1 VAAFIFDDS
10 AVVKRYLKEIG
21 SGWIQGLADPVA
33 SHELFLTR
41 IARVEVVAAVTRR
54 GRGNVIPA
62 ATAAA
67 LVAQF
72 RYDAAHQ
79 YNILEV
85 TPALLADAERLA
97 EVHGQRGYDAV
108 QLAVT
113 VEMHRTR
120 ATAGS
125 TPLTF
130 ISADQELNVAATA
143 EGLTVDT
150 IPALCPTI
158 TTTG

>member
-1 VAAFIFDDS
+1 MATFIFDAS
-10 AVVKRYLKEIG
+10 AIVKRYLKEIG
-21 SGWIQGLADPVA
+21 SGWIYGLADPAA

-62 ATAAA
+62 AAAAA

-72 RYDAAHQ
+72 RHDAAHQ

-85 TPALLADAERLA
+85 TPAVLADAERLA
-97 EVHGQRGYDAV
+97 EVHGLRGYDAV

-120 ATAGS
+120 ATAGLIACLPRRNS
-125 TPLTF
+125 LKPLAMNCGPLSEM
-130 ISADQELNVAATA
+130 IR
-143 EGLTVDT
+143 G
-150 IPALCPTI
+150 
-158 TTTG
+158 

>member
-1 VAAFIFDDS
+1 VPAFIFDAS
-10 AVVKRYLKEIG
+10 AVVKRYLKETG
-21 SGWIQGLADPVA
+21 SGWIHGLADPAA

-54 GRGNVIPA
+54 ARGNLIPA
-62 ATAAA
+62 AAAAA

-72 RYDAAHQ
+72 RHDSAHQ

-85 TPALLADAERLA
+85 TPALLADAERLV
-97 EVHGQRGYDAV
+97 EVHGLRGYDAV

-120 ATAGS
+120 ATAGL

-130 ISADQELNVAATA
+130 ISADQELNFAATA
-143 EGLTVDT
+143 EGLTVDN
-150 IPALCPTI
+150 PAMHP
-158 TTTG
+158 

>member
-1 VAAFIFDDS
+1 
-10 AVVKRYLKEIG
+10 
-21 SGWIQGLADPVA
+21 VA
-33 SHELFLTR
+33 SHALFLTR

-67 LVAQF
+67 LIAQF

-97 EVHGQRGYDAV
+97 EVHGLRGYDAV

-113 VEMHRTR
+113 VEMHWTR
-120 ATAGS
+120 ATAGLTS
-125 TPLTF
+125 LTF

-143 EGLTVDT
+143 EGLTVAN
-150 IPALCPTI
+150 PAMQP
-158 TTTG
+158 